1 MYRKIFLK
9 AIWIQQ
15 TWIMTAMLINYIR
28 IASIL
33 MLSHEKTKTNNK
45 YLMMKIKY
53 ICEKYRLKEN
63 VS

>member
-1 MYRKIFLK
+1 
-9 AIWIQQ
+9 
-15 TWIMTAMLINYIR
+15 MLINYIR